1 MSATDVNLA
10 NKYQQKTDKQ
20 HILDNPDTYI
30 GSVEEID
37 SEQWI
42 IEGNKIVE
50 KNIKYIPGLF
60 KLFDEGIVNCRDH
73 VVRMLQAIANGQ
85 QNVLPVTNIEV
96 TIEDD
101 GTITMLNDGNGIDV
115 AEHPEHKIW
124 IPEMIFGHLRTSTNY
139 DKTEKKIVGGKNGFG
154 FKLVLIWSTYGSVET
169 VDHVRGLKYKQE
181 FKNNLDEI
189 CKPSITKSKV
199 KPYTKITFKP
209 DYKRLGINGLT
220 ADLIALLKK
229 RTYDVS
235 AVTDKTLK
243 VKYNGEL
250 VPVKNFQQYIDMYI
264 GDKNVSPR
272 VYEDNG
278 DRWEY
283 AVALTPT
290 NEFVQISFVNGIHTS
305 KGGKHVEYILN
316 QITRGLCDF
325 IEKKKKV
332 KVNPNTIK
340 EQLILFVRCD
350 IENPAFDSQTKDYMN
365 TPFSKFGSKCE
376 VSEKFIEK
384 VAKMGVMDAAL
395 QLTEIKDNK
404 AAKKTDG
411 TKSKR
416 VTGIPKLVD
425 ANWAGKEKAHLCQ
438 LILCEGDSAKAG
450 IISGL
455 SSEDR
460 DTIGVYPM
468 KGKILNVRGEAT
480 KKIAENKEIAEIK
493 KILGLETG
501 KKYLSL
507 ADVHKN
513 LRYGKVLFMTDQDLD
528 GSHIKGLGINLFQSE
543 WPTLANIPGFIGF
556 MNTPILK
563 AKKGNEELNFYNDGE
578 YRQWKEENDEKK
590 WKIKY
595 YKGLGTSTGKE
606 FREYF
611 EKKKFVAF
619 EHCEKSDDA
628 IDMVFN
634 KKRADDRKD
643 WLQFYDRDSYLD
655 TNQVAVSYND
665 FINKEL
671 IHFSKYDCDRSIP
684 NLMDGLKISLR
695 KILFS
700 AFKKNLTTEIKVAQ
714 FSGYVSE
721 NSGYHHGEAS
731 LNAAIVGMAQNFV
744 GSNNIN
750 LFMPNGQ
757 FGTRLQG
764 GNDSASERYIFTQL
778 NKITRSIF
786 PAADDNVLT
795 YLNDDGLSVEPIF
808 YAPIIPMILVNGSK
822 GIGTGFS
829 TDIMC
834 YDPLQIIDYLKNK
847 LLNIEDEF
855 DFLPYYDGFKGEIKK
870 ISDSKF
876 LIRGKYE
883 KLANDKI
890 RVTELPVG
898 HWTDNF
904 KELLEELIEPG
915 QDKEG
920 KKIAA
925 TVKEYDDMSKD
936 TNVDFTITFAKGKL
950 EELEQ
955 SKGDHGCNGLEKL
968 LKLYTTNTTTNMHLF
983 DAKDTLQKYEKVSDI
998 IDDYYTTRLKMYQDR
1013 KDYMIEALEN
1023 ELVLLSNKAKYIKE
1037 NLDGTIDLRKKKKE
1051 QITAMLEQKG
1061 YDKIDDDED
1070 YKYLVKMPMD
1080 SVTEESVEKLL
1091 KDKGNK
1097 EVELDNVKK
1106 TTINKMW
1113 ISELDQLRV
1122 QYIEYKEERARLMS
1136 GEEKKKKVVSKAG
1149 VVSKATVK
1157 KNVKKTNLM
1166 IVEDE

>member
-1 MSATDVNLA
+1 MSTTDVNLS
-10 NKYQQKTDKQ
+10 NKYQKKTDIE
-20 HILDNPDTYI
+20 HILSNPDTYI
-30 GSVEEID
+30 GSVEEVD

-42 IEGNKIVE
+42 LNDDGDKIIE

-73 VVRMLQAIANGQ
+73 VVRMLQAISNGQ
-85 QNVLPVTNIEV
+85 PNSLPVTNIE
-96 TIEDD
+96 INIDED

-115 AEHPEHKIW
+115 AQHPEHKMW

-181 FKNNLDEI
+181 FKNNLEEI
-189 CKPSITKSKV
+189 CKPSITKCKN

-209 DYKRLGINGLT
+209 DYNRLGITNLT
-220 ADLIALLKK
+220 PDIISLLKK
-229 RTYDVS
+229 RTYDV
-235 AVTDKTLK
+235 AAITDKNIK
-243 VKYNGEL
+243 VKYNNNL

-264 GDKNVSPR
+264 GDKSVSPR
-272 VYEDNG
+272 VYEDSG

-290 NEFVQISFVNGIHTS
+290 NEFVQISFVNGIHTA

-316 QITRGLCDF
+316 QITRKICDL

-350 IENPAFDSQTKDYMN
+350 IENPAFDSQTKDFMN
-365 TPFSKFGSKCE
+365 TPSSKFGSKCD
-376 VSEKFIEK
+376 VSDKFIEK
-384 VAKMGVMDAAL
+384 LAKMGVMDAAL
-395 QLTEIKDNK
+395 QLTEVKENK

-411 TKSKR
+411 TKTKSIR
-416 VTGIPKLVD
+416 GIPKLTD
-425 ANWAGKEKAHLCQ
+425 ANWAGTEKSKDC
-438 LILCEGDSAKAG
+438 IIIFCEGDSAKAG

-455 SSEDR
+455 TSEDR
-460 DTIGVYPM
+460 NTIGVYPM
-468 KGKILNVRGEAT
+468 KGKILNVRGEPV
-480 KKIAENKEIAEIK
+480 KRISENKEIAEIK

-501 KKYLSL
+501 KKYNSIE
-507 ADVHKN
+507 DVNKG

-543 WPTLANIPGFIGF
+543 WPTLANIPDFIGF

-563 AKKGNEELNFYNDGE
+563 AKKGSVELDFYNDGE
-578 YRQWKEENDEKK
+578 YNEWKEVNDEKG

-611 EKKKFVAF
+611 EKKKFVGF
-619 EHCEKSDDA
+619 EHTEKSDDS

-634 KKRADDRKD
+634 KKRAEDRKD
-643 WLQFYDRDSYLD
+643 WLKLYDRDAYLD
-655 TNQVAVSYND
+655 TAKSSVSYEE
-665 FINKEL
+665 FINREL

-695 KILFS
+695 KILYS

-721 NSGYHHGEAS
+721 HSGYHHGEAS

-764 GNDSASERYIFTQL
+764 GKDSASERYIFTQL
-778 NKITRSIF
+778 NKITRILF
-786 PAADDNVLT
+786 PSNDDNVLT
-795 YLNDDGLSVEPIF
+795 YLNDDGFLVEPLY
-808 YAPIIPMILVNGSK
+808 YAPIIPMVLVNGSK

-834 YDPLQIIDYLKNK
+834 YNPLEIIDYLKNK
-847 LLNIEDEF
+847 LMYIEDKI
-855 DFLPYYDGFKGEIKK
+855 DFIPYYEGFKGEITK
-870 ISDSKF
+870 IDNVKF
-876 LIRGKYE
+876 LIKGCYE
-883 KLANDKI
+883 KVAVDKI
-890 RVTELPVG
+890 RVTELPIG
-898 HWTDNF
+898 YWTEDF
-904 KELLEELIEPG
+904 KELLENLIVPG
-915 QDKEG
+915 QDKDG
-920 KKIAA
+920 KKIVSS
-925 TVKEYDDMSKD
+925 VKDYDDMSKD

-950 EELEQ
+950 EELEL
-955 SKGDHGCNGLEKL
+955 SKGDHGCNGLEKV
-968 LKLYTTNTTTNMHLF
+968 LKLYTTNTITNMHLF
-983 DAKDTLQKYEKVSDI
+983 DSKDILQKYENVSDI
-998 IDDYYTTRLKMYQDR
+998 IDSYYDVRLNLYQDR
-1013 KDYMIEALEN
+1013 KNYMINAIEK
-1023 ELVLLSNKAKYIKE
+1023 ELVLLSNKAKYIQE

-1051 QITAMLEQKG
+1051 QVVEMLEAKG
-1061 YDKIDDDED
+1061 YNKIENDED

-1080 SVTEESVEKLL
+1080 SVTEENVEKLL
-1091 KDKGNK
+1091 NDKGNK
-1097 EVELDNVKK
+1097 EVELEQIKN

-1113 ISELDQLRV
+1113 VTELNQLREL
-1122 QYIEYKEERARLMS
+1122 YLEYKEERARLMS
-1136 GEEKKKKVVSKAG
+1136 GEEKKKKVVSKG
-1149 VVSKATVK
+1149 TTVK
-1157 KNVKKTNLM
+1157 KVTKKSNLV
-1166 IVEDE
+1166 VEDA